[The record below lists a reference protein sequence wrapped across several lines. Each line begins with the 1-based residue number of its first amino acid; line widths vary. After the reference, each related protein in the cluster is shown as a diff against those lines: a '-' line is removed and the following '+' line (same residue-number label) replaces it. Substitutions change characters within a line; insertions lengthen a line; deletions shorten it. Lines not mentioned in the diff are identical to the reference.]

1 MSISFVSMLSNL
13 FSPILITFEFWYD
26 NFILFVSKL
35 LRKRTYYIV
44 DYEHSVGY
52 LKYVDHLKDFLS
64 LYKVSRHENVNFTK
78 GISQRVVDYLYESKD
93 HVFFQ

>member
-1 MSISFVSMLSNL
+1 M
-13 FSPILITFEFWYD
+13 
-26 NFILFVSKL
+26 
-35 LRKRTYYIV
+35 RKRTYYIV

-93 HVFFQ
+93 HVFFSKNSILCYSYSFNNAFSWWA